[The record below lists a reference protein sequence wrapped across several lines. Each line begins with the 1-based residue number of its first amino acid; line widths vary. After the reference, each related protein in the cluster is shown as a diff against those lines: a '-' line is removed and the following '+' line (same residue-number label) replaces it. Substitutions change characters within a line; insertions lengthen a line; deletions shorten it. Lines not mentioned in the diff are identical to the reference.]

1 MRSKLRLGRPAEF
14 RPPQSKG
21 KGGRI
26 VARQR
31 EDGLIQQREAGL
43 RLGQPELI
51 LDSAKFRSCVK
62 RPETRNAS
70 VENGIFAG
78 LRIRELP
85 RVQCFYVRQPARS
98 HSIGTARY
106 PGRHLRQSPTGTFSA
121 VFGIFGARD

>member
-1 MRSKLRLGRPAEF
+1 MESEDCRV
-14 RPPQSKG
+14 
-21 KGGRI
+21 

-31 EDGLIQQREAGL
+31 EDGLFRQREIGL
-43 RLGQPELI
+43 RFGKPELI

-85 RVQCFYVRQPARS
+85 RVQCFYIRQPVCS

-106 PGRHLRQSPTGTFSA
+106 PGRYLRHVRRQAQRERFSVFFG
-121 VFGIFGARD
+121 VFGRAIKKLFTA